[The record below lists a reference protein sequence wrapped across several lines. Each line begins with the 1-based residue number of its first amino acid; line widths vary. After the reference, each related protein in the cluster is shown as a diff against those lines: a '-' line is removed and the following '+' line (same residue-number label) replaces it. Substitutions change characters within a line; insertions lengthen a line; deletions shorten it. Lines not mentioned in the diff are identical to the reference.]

1 MQFKRTII
9 ALTGCLFTLSTLAQ
23 EKSKTRFGKISPED
37 FQKSRYELDTG
48 AHAIVLADIGSTD
61 FGTEGDHFTLLYK
74 RFRRVKILD
83 KTGYEAAN
91 EAIYLYRNGG
101 DEEKVISL
109 KAACYNLVNG
119 QVVETKMDSKDIF
132 TEEADKQHLVKKFT
146 LPAVKE
152 GSIIEYTYTVT
163 SPFTFNLQPW
173 AFQGEY
179 PVLWSEYAVG
189 IPEMFEYVFIAQG
202 YQKFETKTREDA
214 IKSFPIHY
222 DPKGV
227 YGTSS
232 GQTEHITVS
241 ANVST
246 FRWVAKDVPVLKEE
260 GFTTSLSN
268 HITKIEFQ
276 LAARKFPDNPVEKI
290 MGTWQQLARDI
301 MKREDYGLPLENY
314 NNFLGDIVSQL
325 TTGAATDEEK
335 ARNIYAYVR
344 NNYTC
349 TDYDALLMHKT
360 LKSVFTGRNGNIA
373 EINLLLVAMLRKAGL
388 TAYPVLL
395 STRRN
400 GYTNS
405 EYPLISKFNYTIA
418 DVELSD
424 GPHYL
429 DAAHALGFGKLH
441 ASCYNGHARILDT
454 AARAISFNTD
464 SLPDQKTT
472 SIFMVADKDGLKG
485 TLQQWLS
492 YNNSY
497 NLRGQ
502 IHDKGK
508 EAYFNSLA
516 KTYPKLSG
524 AEIADLDSLD
534 VPVTIKYD
542 FTLNPGD
549 EERLYINPM
558 MGEAMQSNPFK
569 SQQRLYPVEMPAK
582 VAYDYVLNMEAP
594 AGYEV
599 EELPK
604 STVVKFNDTEGLFQY
619 VIEKTD
625 KGIQFRSRIRLNKTY
640 FPPDEYESLR
650 SFYDMIVKKQ
660 GEQIVLKKKK

>member
-9 ALTGCLFTLSTLAQ
+9 VLTGCLLTLSAVAQ
-23 EKSKTRFGKISPED
+23 EKNKTRYGKISPDD
-37 FQKSRYELDTG
+37 FQKTRYELDTG
-48 AHAIVLADIGSTD
+48 AHAVVLADIGSTD
-61 FGTEGDHFTLLYK
+61 FDTEGAHFTLLYK
-74 RFRRVKILD
+74 RFKRVKILD
-83 KTGYEAAN
+83 KAGYEAAN
-91 EAIYLYRNGG
+91 EAIYLYRDGQ
-101 DEEKVISL
+101 DEEKVTSL
-109 KAACYNLVNG
+109 KAACYNLENG
-119 QVVETKMDSKDIF
+119 QVVETKMDSKGVF
-132 TEEADKQHLVKKFT
+132 TQEMDKQHLVKKFT

-152 GSIIEYTYTVT
+152 GAIIEYTYTIT
-163 SPFTFNLQPW
+163 SPFIFNLQPW

-189 IPEMFEYVFIAQG
+189 IPEMYEYVFISQG
-202 YQKFETKTREDA
+202 YQKFEAQTREDA
-214 IKSFPIHY
+214 RKSFSINY

-232 GQTEHITVS
+232 GQTEHINVS

-246 FRWVAKDVPVLKEE
+246 FRWIAKDVPVLKEE

-268 HITKIEFQ
+268 HISKIEFQ
-276 LAARKFPDNPVEKI
+276 LAAKKFPDNPVEKI
-290 MGTWQQLARDI
+290 MGTWQQLAKDL
-301 MKREDYGLPLENY
+301 MKNEDYGAPLENY
-314 NNFLGDIVSQL
+314 NGFLGDIVTQL

-344 NNYTC
+344 NNYAC
-349 TDYDALLMHKT
+349 TDYDALLMRKT
-360 LKSVFTGRNGNIA
+360 LKSIFTGRNGNVT

-388 TAYPVLL
+388 TAYPVIL

-400 GYTNS
+400 GYTS
-405 EYPLISKFNYTIA
+405 SQYPLINKFNYTIA
-418 DVELSD
+418 DVELAD

-454 AARAISFNTD
+454 AARAVRFDTD

-472 SIFMVADKDGLKG
+472 SIFMVAGKDGLKG
-485 TLQQWLS
+485 SLQQWLS

-497 NLRGQ
+497 HLRGL

-508 EAYFNSLA
+508 EEYFKSLA
-516 KTYPKLSG
+516 KVYTKLS
-524 AEIADLDSLD
+524 APEITDLDSLD
-534 VPVTIKYD
+534 APVIIKYD
-542 FTLNPGD
+542 FVLNTG
-549 EERLYINPM
+549 EEDLIYFNPM
-558 MGEAMQSNPFK
+558 LGEAIQSNPFK

-582 VAYDYVLNMEAP
+582 VDHNYVLNMEIP

-604 STVVKFNDTEGLFQY
+604 STLVKFNDTEGLFQY

-625 KGIQFRSRIRLNKTY
+625 KAIQFRSRIRLNKTY
-640 FPPDEYESLR
+640 FEPDEYESLR